1 MTAEERIAALEQRLR
16 RVEDELAIGRLL
28 ASYGPLVDAGDAD
41 AVAELW
47 APDGEY
53 SGEGWH
59 MQSRSDVADMVRSA
73 AHQELI
79 GDGSAHFLG
88 PVCVEVDGDEAVAV
102 CESILVRHNEDGS
115 GYRVWRA
122 GANHLVVFGMTEL
135 EGKVA
140 LVTGGGAGIG
150 EAIARRFAG
159 EGAKVVVAER
169 GTGTGQDVAEAI
181 GGLFVPV
188 DGGSHINGV
197 AWTPD
202 LDAAH

>member
-53 SGEGWH
+53 SVEGWH

-79 GDGSAHFLG
+79 GGGSAHFLG
-88 PVCVEVDGDEAVAV
+88 PVCVDVDGDEAVAV

-122 GANHLVVFGMTEL
+122 GANHIVLRRTAAGWRIIKRTTR
-135 EGKVA
+135 A
-140 LVTGGGAGIG
+140 LNGS
-150 EAIARRFAG
+150 
-159 EGAKVVVAER
+159 
-169 GTGTGQDVAEAI
+169 AEARA
-181 GGLFVPV
+181 L
-188 DGGSHINGV
+188 
-197 AWTPD
+197 
-202 LDAAH
+202 LAAGAHGRSV